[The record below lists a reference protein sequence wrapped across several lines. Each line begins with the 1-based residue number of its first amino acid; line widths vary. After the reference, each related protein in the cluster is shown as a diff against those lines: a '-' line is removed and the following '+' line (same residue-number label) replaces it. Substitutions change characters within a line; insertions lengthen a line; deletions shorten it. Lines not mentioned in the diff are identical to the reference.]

1 MIGLSDDQKKVKEI
15 PVIRSSDHPLILASA
30 SPRRLDLL
38 AQAGINP
45 DLIVP
50 AEINEAPLKG
60 ELPRQ
65 AAQRLARGKAAAVAA
80 KHPDAFI
87 LAADTVVA
95 CGRRMLEKARDEQE
109 ARRFLNLLSG
119 RRHRVIGGIALALP
133 GGKMQERVVETTVRF
148 KCLTPDETGRYIA
161 SGEWKGKAGAYGIQG
176 LAAGFISFISGSYS
190 NVVGL
195 SLYDTIQMLTSS
207 GYFHNKAP
215 R

>member
-1 MIGLSDDQKKVKEI
+1 MVA
-15 PVIRSSDHPLILASA
+15 RSSGPSLILASA

-38 AQAGINP
+38 AQAGIKP

-50 AEINEAPLKG
+50 AEIDESPLKG

-65 AAQRLARGKAAAVAA
+65 LAQRLARDKAAAVAA
-80 KHPDAFI
+80 KHPDAFV

-95 CGRRMLEKARDEQE
+95 CGRRMLEKAQDEKE
-109 ARRFLNLLSG
+109 ARRFLGLLSG
-119 RRHRVIGGIALALP
+119 RRHAVIGGIALALP
-133 GGKMQERVVETTVRF
+133 GGKMQQRTVDTVVRF
-148 KCLTPDETGRYIA
+148 KRLTSDETDLYIA